1 MLVPRGRDQAEETT
15 KLLVARGASVI
26 AIPSI
31 ELHPPTDPAPFER
44 ALGEL
49 DSYTW
54 IAFTSANA
62 VRWFAKR
69 FVKRGELRAKIAA
82 VGPKTAEELSRIS
95 LTPHIVANVH
105 RADALAHAWLGAIGN
120 PSEERV
126 LFPRAEKGRD
136 AFPEALTAAGAQVD
150 TVAVYRTEIPREA
163 DRKELLLEFD
173 RGIDSVL
180 FSSPSTVLNLI
191 ELLGGTSRLLRVG
204 CLASIGPVTTEA
216 AKAAGVKV
224 HVTASPST
232 FESLVD
238 AVEAYFQGE

>member
-1 MLVPRGRDQAEETT
+1 MLVPRGREQAAETT
-15 KLLVARGASVI
+15 KLLVSRGAHVI

-31 ELHPPTDPAPFER
+31 ELHPPTDSAPFER
-44 ALGEL
+44 ALQNL

-69 FVKRGELRAKIAA
+69 FMKPNELRAKIAA
-82 VGPKTAEELSRIS
+82 VGPKTAEELTRLS
-95 LTPHIVANVH
+95 LSPHIVANVH
-105 RADALAHAWLGAIGN
+105 RADSLAHAWLGAVSD
-120 PSEERV
+120 PSREHV

-136 AFPEALTAAGAQVD
+136 AFPEALIAAGAVVD
-150 TVAVYRTEIPREA
+150 TVAVYRTAIPEEA
-163 DRKELLLEFD
+163 DRKNLLLEFD
-173 RGIDSVL
+173 RGIDAIL

-191 ELLGGTSRLLRVG
+191 ELLGGTSRLVRVP

-216 AKAAGVKV
+216 AKGAGVNI
-224 HVTASPST
+224 HVTSSPST

-238 AVEAYFQGE
+238 AVEAYFQAE